1 MERNEFPNATAAPAS
16 RSGATS
22 TIATI
27 ALVVLAIG
35 GLNWALVG
43 LFDFDLVAALF
54 GDMSIVSRVV
64 YVVVG
69 LAAVYSLTL
78 LPRLGRLRATA

>member
-1 MERNEFPNATAAPAS
+1 MERNETPEAGRGSTA
-16 RSGATS
+16 RGNATS

-43 LFDFDLVAALF
+43 LFEFDLVAALF

-64 YVVVG
+64 YVLVG
-69 LAAVYSLTL
+69 LAAVYALTL
-78 LPRLGRLRATA
+78 LPRLGRLRTAA